1 MQTNPNYATL
11 RGIRIYLHLLVSRQY
26 EHRVDAIDYNITR
39 WYIKGWM
46 TVNGCRRVGPMGV
59 TWPWIGL
66 RRQRL
71 SWIKHLKMLEE
82 MVAFGVLA
90 AIVETCV
97 DIQGR
102 SWIAINKED
111 NYCYFEWNKKSILMY
126 CLSLKQSACKTIKCS
141 SFSTSEQEDYSYFP

>member
-59 TWPWIGL
+59 T
-66 RRQRL
+66 
-71 SWIKHLKMLEE
+71 
-82 MVAFGVLA
+82 
-90 AIVETCV
+90 
-97 DIQGR
+97 
-102 SWIAINKED
+102 
-111 NYCYFEWNKKSILMY
+111 
-126 CLSLKQSACKTIKCS
+126 
-141 SFSTSEQEDYSYFP
+141 